1 SLPSA
6 SSKSEQIDHIERKRG
21 LVARCPTADL
31 ENILVR
37 FVVAVLE
44 TSNQRR
50 KRLVLKGAGELPQ
63 GLRDRRS
70 RSRRCSSEADV
81 GSWLVLGRALA
92 RDHPASIFEDF
103 SPQTDTPF
111 LGDVLD
117 QIGGHAVPTR

>member
-1 SLPSA
+1 M
-6 SSKSEQIDHIERKRG
+6 IDTIKRPGG

-31 ENILVR
+31 EDILVR

-44 TSNQRR
+44 TSHQRR

-70 RSRRCSSEADV
+70 RSRRCRSETDV

-92 RDHPASIFEDF
+92 SDHPTRIFENF

-111 LGDVLD
+111 LGDV
-117 QIGGHAVPTR
+117 